1 VCSAEE
7 KEDMNRKRLNICQK
21 KQWHTFK
28 VQGVKRK
35 RRASLGLTTGV
46 GSIYSVPS
54 PNGEAKR
61 NFEFIGK
68 DKDRQLESL

>member
-1 VCSAEE
+1 MMPFICSFRNKNE
-7 KEDMNRKRLNICQK
+7 KA
-21 KQWHTFK
+21 
-28 VQGVKRK
+28 QGVKRK

-68 DKDRQLESL
+68 DKDRQLEPL